1 MSLLL
6 FPGRSFLSFSRPTFR
21 RNLFSLPLQTEPH
34 HYQEQKVLPYVSRRG
49 VFFLHDDSQYSKGL
63 GKSNYITSFQMSLR
77 TLALCLSALRR
88 A

>member
-6 FPGRSFLSFSRPTFR
+6 SRGRLFPSFSRPTFR

-34 HYQEQKVLPYVSRRG
+34 RYQEQKVLPYVGCRG
-49 VFFLHDDSQYSKGL
+49 VFFAHDSQFLKGL
-63 GKSNYITSFQMSLR
+63 GRSNYITSCQMSLR
-77 TLALCLSALRR
+77 TLASCLSALRR